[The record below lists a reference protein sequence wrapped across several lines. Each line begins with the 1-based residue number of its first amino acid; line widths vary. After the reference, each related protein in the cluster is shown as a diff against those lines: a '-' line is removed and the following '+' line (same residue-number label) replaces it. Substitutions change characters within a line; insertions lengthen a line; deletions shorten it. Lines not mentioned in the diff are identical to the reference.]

1 MNGSVRGFSLVEM
14 AVALLILGMLLAFSV
29 PAFQTINKT
38 NQLHGATENMAANI
52 RVLREKAIGTGQS
65 QTLHFTIDYPPGTKF
80 DYHVHNGLVTSPAWE
95 LPNDVTYWSIGINPT
110 FDKTGRTTPS
120 GTSGM
125 VILRNGRGERD
136 TVNILASGMVIV
148 Q

>member
-14 AVALLILGMLLAFSV
+14 AVALLILGMLFAFSV

-52 RVLREKAIGTGQS
+52 RVLREKAIATGQS
-65 QTLHFTIDYPPGTKF
+65 QTLHFTMNFPPGTTW
-80 DYHVHNGLVTSPAWE
+80 DYHVHNGIVTSPGWD
-95 LPNDVTYWSIGINPT
+95 LPNDVTYYSILINPT
-110 FDKTGRTTPS
+110 FDKTGRTTPAGS
-120 GTSGM
+120 SGM
-125 VILRNGRGERD
+125 VILSNGRGERD
-136 TVNILASGMVIV
+136 TVSILASGMVIV